1 VSLALDAENTSAMA
15 PQIKT
20 NRRITESADSDLE
33 FQVRLQ
39 GWRVGFQKISAV
51 HTIRMHTKLRLAE
64 AKRCVDD
71 CLMGKQTVLHPPSDH
86 DARKLATELHKLGA
100 IVTLE

>member
-1 VSLALDAENTSAMA
+1 MTSPKKTTRKNTE
-15 PQIKT
+15 PT
-20 NRRITESADSDLE
+20 DSDVE

-39 GWRVGFQKISAV
+39 GWRAGFQKISAV
-51 HTIRMHTKLRLAE
+51 HTIRMHTTLGLAE

-71 CLMGKQTVLHPPSDH
+71 CLMGKQTLLHPPSEQ

-100 IVTLE
+100 SVTLE

>member
-1 VSLALDAENTSAMA
+1 MSLALDAENISAMA
-15 PQIKT
+15 PQMKT
-20 NRRITESADSDLE
+20 NRRITESTDSDLE

-51 HTIRMHTKLRLAE
+51 HTIRIHTNLGLAE

-71 CLMGKQTVLHPPSDH
+71 CLMSKQTLLHPPSEH
-86 DARKLATELHKLGA
+86 DARKLASELHKLGA